1 MHLQRFVITAPFES
15 RLEEDLM
22 PEVRAGE
29 LLCRPLRLG
38 LCGTDRLIYAG
49 AMPAAP
55 FPRVPGHEVVAEVIE
70 DRSERALR
78 PGTRIVADPYK
89 NCGVCHACLNGR
101 PNCCRSNQTLGV
113 QRDGIMR
120 DFFTLDASRAHVL
133 PDDVDVRRFV
143 LAEPLTLALH
153 VLQRAGDVKGR
164 WCLVAGVGNVGSLV
178 QRVLQRA
185 GARVIAWSLSD
196 STLAKARALGA
207 EHCVKAT
214 DQEAD
219 AQVMAI
225 TGGEG
230 VSVAVE
236 CAGKSAAVEACLR
249 LAAFA
254 GKVILHGH
262 SKETSAIKGSDIVF
276 KELDILGSRNSHGC
290 FPLAIDWLSRDV
302 ESWNALIS
310 HKFSWNQIQDAFELT
325 KGLAGSYSKIVV
337 DFPD

>member
-1 MHLQRFVITAPFES
+1 MPQRLVVTAPFEAAFQK
-15 RLEEDLM
+15 EEAPI
-22 PEVRAGE
+22 PEPGQ
-29 LLCRPLRLG
+29 LLCRPLRIG
-38 LCGTDRLIYAG
+38 YCGTDRLIYAG
-49 AMPAAP
+49 QMPAAP
-55 FPRVPGHEVVAEVIE
+55 FPRVPGHEVVAEVLE
-70 DRSERALR
+70 DHSDRGLT

-89 NCGVCHACLNGR
+89 NCGRCHACQNGR

-120 DFFTLDASRAHVL
+120 ELFTLDAARAHIL
-133 PDDVDVRRFV
+133 PEDEDVRRYV

-178 QRVLQRA
+178 LKVLHQA

-196 STLAKARALGA
+196 STLQKARELGA
-207 EHCVKAT
+207 EYAVKAS
-214 DQEAD
+214 DSDAD
-219 AQVMAI
+219 AQVMEI
-225 TGGEG
+225 TQGEG
-230 VSVAVE
+230 VSVAIE
-236 CAGKSAAVEACLR
+236 CAGKSEAVEACLR

-262 SKETSAIKGSDIVF
+262 SKEISAIKGSDIVF

-290 FPLAIDWLSRDV
+290 FPKAIDWLSHDIQQ
-302 ESWNALIS
+302 WNALIS
-310 HKFSWNQIQDAFELT
+310 HRFTWPEAIQAFELT
-325 KGLAGSYSKIVV
+325 KANSKSYSKIVL